1 MAEVSNR
8 SPMSHQAA
16 PTSDNIMLVYLV
28 SVLLFMATAVWIVYQ
43 ITRPTV
49 LPNAGVAAFEREKRV
64 PVTSSPLSSQD
75 AEQLAIE
82 VAIRENEE
90 QGLSPLTVAKQTDKD
105 ASLTVRT
112 ASIKTLRTPNA
123 AVKPLKVKRVAN
135 VKARAT
141 IPQGRDALA
150 SAYGRAFAPL
160 DGFDSW
166 PR

>member
-1 MAEVSNR
+1 MLDDAIARIRAEGK
-8 SPMSHQAA
+8 PTEAA
-16 PTSDNIMLVYLV
+16 KR
-28 SVLLFMATAVWIVYQ
+28 VWPRYRIGRQCLTKPRRRQ
-43 ITRPTV
+43 IV

-123 AVKPLKVKRVAN
+123 AVRPLKVKRVAK
-135 VKARAT
+135 VKARGT

-150 SAYGRAFAPL
+150 SAYGRAFAPF

-166 PR
+166 SR

>member
-1 MAEVSNR
+1 MVEVSNG
-8 SPMSHQAA
+8 SLMSHQAA
-16 PTSDNIMLVYLV
+16 PTSDNIMLVCLV
-28 SVLLFMATAVWIVYQ
+28 SVLVFMATAVWVVYR

-49 LPNAGVAAFEREKRV
+49 LPNAGIAAFEREKRV
-64 PVTSSPLSSQD
+64 PVTFSPLSSPD

-105 ASLTVRT
+105 ASLTLRT
-112 ASIKTLRTPNA
+112 ASIKTLPNA
-123 AVKPLKVKRVAN
+123 AVKPLKVKRVAK

-150 SAYGRAFAPL
+150 SAYGRA
-160 DGFDSW
+160 
-166 PR
+166 

>member
-28 SVLLFMATAVWIVYQ
+28 SVLLFMATAVWILYQ

-112 ASIKTLRTPNA
+112 AS
-123 AVKPLKVKRVAN
+123 VKRVAQ

-141 IPQGRDALA
+141 IPQDRDALA
-150 SAYGRAFAPL
+150 SAYGRAFAPF

-166 PR
+166 SR